1 MIKVILKAP
10 GKRSE
15 VREIE
20 NSHAA
25 IEALLGGKAEQ
36 FCAAGYDMFAHETG
50 LIDGME
56 PNVRF
61 TGHSVPV
68 CSPVVV
74 RVKHSIREIADV
86 LDWASVG
93 PMQKTERRG
102 QS

>member
-20 NSHAA
+20 DGHAA
-25 IEALLGGKAEQ
+25 IEALLGGKSEQ
-36 FCAAGYDMFAHETG
+36 FRAVGYDMFAHETG

-56 PNVRF
+56 PNVQF
-61 TGHSVPV
+61 AGHVTPI
-68 CSPVVV
+68 CGPVVAK
-74 RVKHSIREIADV
+74 VKHSMREIADV

-93 PMQKTERRG
+93 SLKD